1 MESVRI
7 DRWVYAVRLFKT
19 RTGAA
24 LAVDKGKVKLND
36 KTVKPSHALKVN
48 DVVHIKDGV
57 LFRTY
62 KVLALAQKRMGAK
75 LVADFY
81 LETTLPEDLERL
93 QEVQRAKRSFIHFGK
108 GRPTKKDRRDINK
121 YLDS

>member
-24 LAVDKGKVKLND
+24 LAVDKGKVKVNNAA
-36 KTVKPSHALKVN
+36 VKPSHSVKIN
-48 DVVHIKDGV
+48 DHVQVKDGV
-57 LFRTY
+57 LFRSY
-62 KVLALAQKRMGAK
+62 KVLDLAQKRMGAK
-75 LVADFY
+75 LVANFY
-81 LETTLPEDLERL
+81 IETTLPEDLERL